1 MKVFNGNYK
10 KLLIIL
16 IKENMKEVAD
26 IKIRVGNRFPLLAD
40 LFLNLR
46 FLLRRDQ
53 SQFGE
58 LRLLQEFVKGDAD
71 KVNYYMELG
80 CGHPITY
87 SNSLRLPRRWT
98 GIHVDPNASLSKLW
112 KLFRPR
118 DLFLPYAITLEPN
131 IKEIEYFKFPRRHSV
146 LNSVVPEF
154 LETWKNSG
162 LTPKSERVKAITIRE
177 CLKIKGVD
185 PELLKLVMCDIEGF
199 DKHLMAHM
207 LDVELLHPH
216 WILVEDFD
224 SEIEDIMTARGYKLI
239 GTAGPT
245 KLFKKA
251 K

>member
-1 MKVFNGNYK
+1 MR
-10 KLLIIL
+10 KL
-16 IKENMKEVAD
+16 AD
-26 IKIRVGNRFPLLAD
+26 IKVKVGNQFPLVAD
-40 LFLNLR
+40 LLLNLR

-58 LRLLQEFVKGDAD
+58 SRLLREFVLSNSDT
-71 KVNYYMELG
+71 VNHYLELG

-87 SNSLRLPRRWT
+87 SNSLRLPRNWT

-112 KLFRPR
+112 GLFRPR
-118 DLFLPYAITLEPN
+118 DLFLPYAITSEPN
-131 IKEIEYFKFPRRHSV
+131 IMEIEYFKFPRRHSV

-177 CLKIKGVD
+177 SLRIKDVD
-185 PELLKLVMCDIEGF
+185 PKLLRLVMCDIEGF
-199 DKHLMAHM
+199 DKQLMVHM
-207 LDVELLHPH
+207 LDIELIHPQ

-224 SEIEDIMTARGYKLI
+224 SQIEYLMTRRGYKLI

-251 K
+251 N